1 MVDIKNIVAYYSLPR
16 LERINASMHW
26 ESGILLQNE
35 RWLAPKIFLTYKF
48 LIPIFLKY
56 ELPLFLNTWVS
67 NYEHSSAAW
76 GWKKR
81 ATPFINITKRVLL
94 KKKYQKTKI
103 LNHYI
108 YHYNNRY
115 ITLVL
120 YMKNKIYDTFKW
132 QYL

>member
-1 MVDIKNIVAYYSLPR
+1 MVVIRNIVAYYSLPR
-16 LERINASMHW
+16 LERVNASMHW
-26 ESGILLQNE
+26 DSGILLENE

-56 ELPLFLNTWVS
+56 ELPFFLNNWIT

-76 GWKKR
+76 GWKKQ
-81 ATPFINITKRVLL
+81 ATPFLIIKKRILL

-108 YHYNNRY
+108 YHYNNQY

-120 YMKNKIYDTFKW
+120 YMKNK
-132 QYL
+132 

>member
-1 MVDIKNIVAYYSLPR
+1 MEVIKNIVAYYSLPR
-16 LERINASMHW
+16 LERVNASMHW

-48 LIPIFLKY
+48 LIPIFLKH
-56 ELPLFLNTWVS
+56 EMPIFLNMWIS

-76 GWKKR
+76 GWKKK
-81 ATPFINITKRVLL
+81 ATPFLNISKRSVL

-108 YHYNNRY
+108 YHYNNKY

-120 YMKNKIYDTFKW
+120 YTKNK
-132 QYL
+132 